1 MPLTSGSQTSRWSS
15 IIRIC
20 DQLTGLEIKGDRA
33 SPLDGFSAIVVL
45 YDRFDNELKTIAGI
59 KRREEVLGN
68 SRKFLVIS
76 TVVICSL
83 LVLFSSLALASSEAV
98 SEAASEA
105 GSHRA
110 WWFWP
115 LVLLILSFVLG
126 VFAVLAGV
134 GGGVLYVPIV
144 SGFLPFHLDFVRGAG
159 LIVALT
165 GALAA
170 GPGLLRKGMADLRL
184 AIPVALIAST
194 CAIGGAM
201 IGLALPTHI
210 VQTLLGATILGIV
223 AIMIKAKKSEF
234 PNVPKADAL
243 SKSLRIMGVYYE
255 PTVGKDIDWKIHR
268 TPTGLVMFVFIGV
281 MAGMFGLGAGWANV
295 PVLNLVM
302 GAPIKIS
309 VATSKFLLSITDTSA
324 AWVYL
329 NKGAVLPLMVV
340 PSVIGIM
347 LGSFIGVRVLAV
359 TKPAVIR
366 IIVIVVLGVAGLKAL
381 LKGLGIG

>member
-1 MPLTSGSQTSRWSS
+1 MQSVTFRFSKVFLTLMIFL
-15 IIRIC
+15 IIILGAA
-20 DQLTGLEIKGDRA
+20 DVFAVHPAEPIETGPA
-33 SPLDGFSAIVVL
+33 
-45 YDRFDNELKTIAGI
+45 
-59 KRREEVLGN
+59 
-68 SRKFLVIS
+68 
-76 TVVICSL
+76 
-83 LVLFSSLALASSEAV
+83 
-98 SEAASEA
+98 
-105 GSHRA
+105 HA

-159 LIVALT
+159 LIVALA

-170 GPGLLRKGMADLRL
+170 GPGLLRRAMADLRL
-184 AIPVALIAST
+184 AIPLALIAST
-194 CAIGGAM
+194 CAIIGAM
-201 IGLALPTHI
+201 IGLALPTNI

-223 AIMIKAKKSEF
+223 VIMIKAKKSEF
-234 PNVPKADAL
+234 PNVPKPDAL
-243 SKSLRIMGVYYE
+243 SQSLKIMGVYHE
-255 PTVGKDIDWKIHR
+255 PTIDKDVSWQVHR
-268 TPTGLVMFVFIGV
+268 TPLALSLFVIIGI

-324 AWVYL
+324 AWIYM
-329 NKGAVLPLMVV
+329 NNGAVLPLMVV

-347 LGSFIGVRVLAV
+347 LGSFVGVKILIK
-359 TKPAVIR
+359 TKPAIIR
-366 IIVIVVLGVAGLKAL
+366 ILVIVVLGVAGLKAL

>member
-1 MPLTSGSQTSRWSS
+1 MNEKAIRFLKILLPV
-15 IIRIC
+15 II
-20 DQLTGLEIKGDRA
+20 L
-33 SPLDGFSAIVVL
+33 S
-45 YDRFDNELKTIAGI
+45 
-59 KRREEVLGN
+59 
-68 SRKFLVIS
+68 
-76 TVVICSL
+76 
-83 LVLFSSLALASSEAV
+83 VLFIGVADVFATHP
-98 SEAASEA
+98 AAMPAETSQ
-105 GSHRA
+105 HA

-115 LVLLILSFVLG
+115 LILFVLSFALG

-159 LIVALT
+159 LIVALA

-184 AIPVALIAST
+184 AIPLALIAST
-194 CAIGGAM
+194 CAIAGAM
-201 IGLALPTHI
+201 IGLALPTNI

-223 AIMIKAKKSEF
+223 VIMMRAKKSEF
-234 PNVPKADAL
+234 PDVPKADPL
-243 SKSLRIMGVYYE
+243 SQALRISGIYHE
-255 PTVGKDIDWKIHR
+255 PTMNKDIEWKVHR
-268 TPTGLVMFVFIGV
+268 TPMAMGLFIIIGV

-295 PVLNLVM
+295 PVLNLLM

-324 AWVYL
+324 AWIYL
-329 NKGAVLPLMVV
+329 NNGAVLPLMVA
-340 PSVIGIM
+340 PSVVGIM

-366 IIVIVVLGVAGLKAL
+366 VMVILVLGIAGIKAL

>member
-1 MPLTSGSQTSRWSS
+1 MLAVFAM
-15 IIRIC
+15 
-20 DQLTGLEIKGDRA
+20 LA
-33 SPLDGFSAIVVL
+33 
-45 YDRFDNELKTIAGI
+45 AGP
-59 KRREEVLGN
+59 
-68 SRKFLVIS
+68 
-76 TVVICSL
+76 
-83 LVLFSSLALASSEAV
+83 ALASET
-98 SEAASEA
+98 A
-105 GSHRA
+105 GTAEMAEPVVEGDQHA

-115 LVLLILSFVLG
+115 LVLLVLSFVLG

-159 LIVALT
+159 LIVALA

-194 CAIGGAM
+194 CAIFGAM
-201 IGLALPTHI
+201 VGLALPTNV
-210 VQTLLGATILGIV
+210 VQTLLGATILLIV
-223 AIMIKAKKSEF
+223 VIMIKAKKSEF
-234 PNVPKADAL
+234 PNVEKPDAL
-243 SKSLRIMGVYYE
+243 SQSLRIMGVYHE
-255 PTVGKDIDWKIHR
+255 PTLGKDVSWQIHR
-268 TPTGLVMFVFIGV
+268 TPLGMALFIVIGV

-324 AWVYL
+324 AWIYM
-329 NKGAVLPLMVV
+329 NNGAVLPLMVV
-340 PSVIGIM
+340 PSVVGIM

-359 TKPAVIR
+359 TKPAIIR
-366 IIVIVVLGVAGLKAL
+366 VLVIVVLGVAGAKAL